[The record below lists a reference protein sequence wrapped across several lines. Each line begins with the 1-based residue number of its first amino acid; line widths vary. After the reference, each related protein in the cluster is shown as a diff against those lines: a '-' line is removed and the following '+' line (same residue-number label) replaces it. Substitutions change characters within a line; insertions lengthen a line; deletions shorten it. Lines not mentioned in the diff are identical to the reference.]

1 MTWLARVYVT
11 LKPVVNDPQ
20 GLTIRQALADLGF
33 KSVRQVRAGKYFE
46 IRLEAPDRAAAEAEV
61 DAFCRR
67 LLANPV
73 IEDYRFE
80 LEALQPVAGPRP

>member
-1 MTWLARVYVT
+1 MWLARVYVT

-20 GLTIRQALADLGF
+20 GLTIQQALSELGF
-33 KSVRQVRAGKYFE
+33 RSVRQVRSGKYFE
-46 IRLEAPDRAAAEAEV
+46 IRLEAPNRAAAEAEV

-80 LEALQPVAGPRP
+80 VELLEPVPGSRA